1 MNKKTT
7 VKLPVSTG
15 ESKRRAPSQ
24 GRSIQTVD
32 ILFQA
37 AAQILEKEGEEALS
51 TNRVASVAGFS
62 IGTLYQYFPDK
73 DTLVQAMGL
82 RIKNQVLAQMDEHL
96 ELLQQSKNLS
106 QQEPFQLVNDAVALV
121 IDCMTLKGK
130 NKSFGRLFWLHEPTD
145 QMSMAAHQMAEKL
158 SIFFEHVKHPQIKT
172 PSVVELYVITRMVL
186 GLTRY
191 ASLEKSS
198 LLDSPLL
205 KETISK
211 MVFALLEK

>member
-1 MNKKTT
+1 M
-7 VKLPVSTG
+7 
-15 ESKRRAPSQ
+15 
-24 GRSIQTVD
+24 
-32 ILFQA
+32 
-37 AAQILEKEGEEALS
+37 
-51 TNRVASVAGFS
+51 
-62 IGTLYQYFPDK
+62 
-73 DTLVQAMGL
+73 
-82 RIKNQVLAQMDEHL
+82 RIKSSGRGCPGHLIALEPLNCLQV
-96 ELLQQSKNLS
+96 
-106 QQEPFQLVNDAVALV
+106 
-121 IDCMTLKGK
+121 
-130 NKSFGRLFWLHEPTD
+130 WLHEPTD